1 LTGQGLQDGF
11 TILEVLVA
19 LVIAAT
25 ASAII
30 FSHLRTLVDLNIRVR
45 QHQQDV
51 TVTLNEA
58 AYLLAPDWG
67 QRARVS
73 LGDDRVTI
81 ALRDKF
87 APSLYVSNFSLE
99 ADDELPPLTRAF
111 TPYQIYRVQPGK
123 RYHVSLL
130 FPNLPLDL

>member
-1 LTGQGLQDGF
+1 MTGQGLQDGF

-67 QRARVS
+67 QSARVS

-81 ALRDKF
+81 ALRDEF

-123 RYHVSLL
+123 RYDVSFL

>member
-1 LTGQGLQDGF
+1 LKALGQQAGF

-19 LVIAAT
+19 LIIATT
-25 ASAII
+25 ASAVI
-30 FSHLRTLVDLNIRVR
+30 FSHLRTLIDLNARLR

-51 TVTLNEA
+51 TVTLNES

-67 QRARVS
+67 QRA
-73 LGDDRVTI
+73 GI
-81 ALRDKF
+81 ALTENEVAITLHDSS

-99 ADDELPPLTRAF
+99 DEELPAVSRAF

-123 RYHVSLL
+123 RYAVELL

>member
-1 LTGQGLQDGF
+1 LSGQNRQDGF
-11 TILEVLVA
+11 TILEVMVA

-30 FSHLRTLVDLNIRVR
+30 FSHLRALVDLNIRVR

-51 TVTLNEA
+51 TITLNEA

-67 QRARVS
+67 QQARFS
-73 LGDDRVTI
+73 LTDREVAI

-87 APSLYVSNFSLE
+87 SPSLFVSNFSLE
-99 ADDELPPLTRAF
+99 AKDDLPSVSRAF
-111 TPYQIYRVQPGK
+111 TPYQVYRVQPGK
-123 RYHVSLL
+123 RYDVSLL